1 MLGAI
6 VGDIAGSVYEF
17 NNYRGLDFPLFSPKS
32 TFTDDSVLTFATAK
46 VLLDGL
52 DYAAIYQDF
61 ARRYPNRGYGGYFY
75 RWIYSKDPQPYNSFG
90 NGSAMR
96 VSPIGFA
103 FESMEE
109 TLAEAQRSAEV
120 THNHPEGIKG
130 AQAVALAIYLARHA
144 ASKAQIRQEI
154 SSRFGYDLSR
164 TSEQIRQVNRHN
176 ETCPGSV
183 PEAIIA
189 FLESTDFEHAIR
201 LAISLGGDSDTI
213 ACMAGGIAQ
222 AFYGGVPQEIAAE
235 TIARLPEEFV
245 QILERFNA
253 KYLPNNAN
261 VV

>member
-6 VGDIAGSVYEF
+6 VGDVVGSVYEF

-52 DYAAIYQDF
+52 DYAAAYQDF
-61 ARRYPNRGYGGYFY
+61 ARRYPNRGYGGFFY
-75 RWIYSKDPQPYNSFG
+75 SWIYSKDPKPYNSFG

-96 VSPIGFA
+96 VSPVGFA
-103 FESMEE
+103 FNSIEE

-144 ASKAQIRQEI
+144 ASKTEIRREI

-164 TSEQIRQVNRHN
+164 TTQEIRKVNHFD

-189 FLESTDFEHAIR
+189 FLESNDFEHAIR
-201 LAISLGGDSDTI
+201 LAVSLGGDSDTI
-213 ACMAGGIAQ
+213 ACMTGGIAQ
-222 AFYGGVPQEIAAE
+222 AFYGGVPQAIAIE
-235 TIARLPEEFV
+235 TLARLPEEFL

-253 KYLPNNAN
+253 KYLPRHANA
-261 VV
+261 V

>member
-1 MLGAI
+1 
-6 VGDIAGSVYEF
+6 
-17 NNYRGLDFPLFSPKS
+17 
-32 TFTDDSVLTFATAK
+32 
-46 VLLDGL
+46 
-52 DYAAIYQDF
+52 
-61 ARRYPNRGYGGYFY
+61 
-75 RWIYSKDPQPYNSFG
+75 
-90 NGSAMR
+90 MR

-154 SSRFGYDLSR
+154 SSRFGYNLSR
-164 TSEQIRQVNRHN
+164 TSEQIRQVNRHD

-222 AFYGGVPQEIAAE
+222 AFYGSVPQEIATE
-235 TIARLPEEFV
+235 TLARLPEEFV

-261 VV
+261 SV

>member
-6 VGDIAGSVYEF
+6 VGDIVGSVYEF
-17 NNYRGLDFPLFSPKS
+17 HNHRALDFPLFSPKS

-52 DYAAIYQDF
+52 DYAATYQNF
-61 ARRYPNRGYGGYFY
+61 ARRYPNQGYGGFFY
-75 RWIYSKDPQPYNSFG
+75 HWIYMEHPQPYNSFG

-103 FESMEE
+103 LESVEE
-109 TLAEAQRSAEV
+109 TLDEAQSSAEV

-144 ASKAQIRQEI
+144 ASKSEIRQEI
-154 SSRFGYDLSR
+154 STRFGYDLSR
-164 TSEQIRQVNRHN
+164 TPEQIRQENRHD

-189 FLESTDFEHAIR
+189 FLESNDFEHAIR

-222 AFYGGVPQEIAAE
+222 AFYGGIPQEIATE
-235 TIARLPEEFV
+235 TLARLPGEFV

-261 VV
+261 SV